1 MSIESLGPTAG
12 NTANVAENLEEQ
24 KAGLDGTSAP
34 ELPST
39 DPKDIIATTERDS
52 EAWLSAREELKKS
65 LPAVVEVM
73 KNPGIQKE
81 LEAQSVE
88 PSLEDLVK
96 QLLLNRYPEP
106 ADLIAEFETFR
117 KQVIAAFAHLG
128 LDVRKHFGV

>member
-1 MSIESLGPTAG
+1 MTEQFEELE
-12 NTANVAENLEEQ
+12 ANEA
-24 KAGLDGTSAP
+24 DGTSAP

-39 DPKDIIATTERDS
+39 DPKDIIATTERDFD
-52 EAWLSAREELKKS
+52 ANDLSRYTGS
-65 LPAVVEVM
+65 GGVV
-73 KNPGIQKE
+73 
-81 LEAQSVE
+81 AE

-96 QLLLNRYPEP
+96 QLLMNRYPEP